1 MPLILPMFIFVHEE
15 NFSPSMKYPFLYLII
30 AIVLVSCSN
39 VGDELPTFRLKSLDG
54 EVITEQDLSGKI
66 TVINV
71 WATWCPNC
79 LNELDA
85 LNALEQKYRGNRSV
99 NFLAVSDEDPA
110 KIQAFL
116 NRRQFNFKQIPRGT
130 ELTDAIQTKW
140 VKTHPQHILLDRNLT
155 VRYEY
160 SGELDNVVETLGA
173 EIDRLLIE

>member
-85 LNALEQKYRGNRSV
+85 LNALEQMYRGNRSV

-110 KIQAFL
+110 KIQSFL

>member
-1 MPLILPMFIFVHEE
+1 M
-15 NFSPSMKYPFLYLII
+15 
-30 AIVLVSCSN
+30 SCSN

-85 LNALEQKYRGNRSV
+85 LNALEQMYRGNRSV